1 VPILHD
7 HQHNSRTH
15 HRHHHCRTRTQA
27 LVQARRTKRG
37 NPGKLARAP
46 RSAPARAPSSEKG
59 VAAGGSVEEAETEE
73 KVEGWGAKVEKEA
86 AEEDSVEEAE

>member
-1 VPILHD
+1 
-7 HQHNSRTH
+7 
-15 HRHHHCRTRTQA
+15 
-27 LVQARRTKRG
+27 
-37 NPGKLARAP
+37 
-46 RSAPARAPSSEKG
+46 